1 MSNWMETY
9 RGVVFPWHC
18 DHFGHMNVRWY
29 GGFFDDAA
37 FQIWTLLG
45 HGMKRMEEA
54 GFHTVIARST
64 IEYKHEI
71 GPGELFV
78 IETGFVKCGTKSCAH
93 LQRMTNADTG
103 VLHAVQET
111 VEVFFDA
118 ATRAAIE
125 IPDEIRL
132 LIEGCK
138 VSHDDL
144 LAPAAGDVS

>member
-9 RGVVFPWHC
+9 HGVVFPWHC

-45 HGMKRMEEA
+45 HGMKRMEEE

-64 IEYKHEI
+64 IEYKREI
-71 GPGELFV
+71 GPGDLFV
-78 IETGFVKCGTKSCAH
+78 IETGFIKCGTKSCTY
-93 LQRMTNADTG
+93 LQRMINADTG
-103 VLHAVQET
+103 VLHATQET

-118 ATRAAIE
+118 STRAAIE
-125 IPDEIRL
+125 IPGAIRR
-132 LIEGCK
+132 LIEGGV
-138 VSHDDL
+138 VSRDEL
-144 LAPAAGDVS
+144 EAAAAGAT